1 MSEADKKAPE
11 IGHNSERFDST
22 AATRIRQCMD
32 RVGKLTDERKDINDS
47 INDVYA
53 EMKGVGFDVKVLRK
67 LFKLE
72 RMEAEKRREAQELL
86 DLYKAAL
93 GMD

>member
-11 IGHNSERFDST
+11 IGHNSERFDSI